1 MDAQA
6 IQQVLNEIA
15 RVEQGL
21 TKHQIANRIEGER
34 RRGDPEF
41 SKACSRA
48 QLKQHQNPSAARL
61 ESAKR
66 KHKPVVTP
74 FGKFESVTAF
84 NEYMKEKST
93 KVTPMFNDKRS

>member
-6 IQQVLNEIA
+6 IQQVLNGIA
-15 RVEQGL
+15 AVEKGL
-21 TKHQIANRIEGER
+21 TKHQIANRIEAER

-48 QLKQHQNPSAARL
+48 QLKQHENPSAARIA
-61 ESAKR
+61 SAKR
-66 KHKPVVTP
+66 KHKAVVTP

-84 NEYMKEKST
+84 NEYMKEKKHKSFDH
-93 KVTPMFNDKRS
+93 V